1 MNEFEKELQYVK
13 KVYQDVRTPF
23 DLQHAKDLRN
33 QFLNKYIT
41 KISGTD
47 KTFLR
52 IQNDLTRIDQEI
64 TIKISSGYLFN

>member
-13 KVYQDVRTPF
+13 KVYQDVRTPL
-23 DLQHAKDLRN
+23 DLQHAKSLRN
-33 QFLNKYIT
+33 QFIDKYIT

-52 IQNDLTRIDQEI
+52 IQNDLTRIDQE
-64 TIKISSGYLFN
+64 TTVKLSSGYLFN